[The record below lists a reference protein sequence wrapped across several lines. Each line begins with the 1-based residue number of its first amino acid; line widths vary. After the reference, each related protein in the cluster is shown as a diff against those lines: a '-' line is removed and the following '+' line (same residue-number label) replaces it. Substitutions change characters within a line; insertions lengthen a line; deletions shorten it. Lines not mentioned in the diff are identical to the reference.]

1 MNISDLYNLKAKYET
16 FREDVSRAI
25 GSLNVAI
32 DNLLLPSNNIFKAYQ
47 KDDIGIDNNSITNS
61 RDNLIK
67 KRDEMN
73 NIVLPEITKK
83 ISEIKGSIEA
93 AERAEAERKRAEEEE
108 RNRAAQ
114 QNNASAP
121 APQNTTPQTQST
133 PASTPTST
141 PSRAGMPSN
150 VPERYRG

>member
-93 AERAEAERKRAEEEE
+93 AERAEEEE

-121 APQNTTPQTQST
+121 APQNTTPQSQST